1 MLPCV
6 RAEGPFV
13 CKAGIKSQLS
23 QRLSFYL
30 SSRRLKVPDSI
41 FSGLPPLIYLIM
53 LLSNVLYVLII
64 SYSFRFFGFI
74 FYSFKAPVLLLLSEL
89 QPLQP

>member
-41 FSGLPPLIYLIM
+41 LRYLRPEFNFDLIDDYTQSKLEKEN
-53 LLSNVLYVLII
+53 LSK
-64 SYSFRFFGFI
+64 SI
-74 FYSFKAPVLLLLSEL
+74 F
-89 QPLQP
+89 